1 MQISVLTIRLSS
13 RRRFGAAGFVSLDF
27 PTVYIT
33 VVAGST
39 RGFQVKNNIFNV
51 LGGKMDDSRHETREI
66 GVQQIDVHTDTR
78 DILARNKAAAI
89 RQRPADLFVV
99 DIDSHHVESEFWGEI
114 LERIEDPVH
123 RENALALAKSAGGL
137 PYMYNS
143 APNLQSVGDRIP
155 HQSARREKTD
165 VTGLHRDLVLTR
177 RAMESIG
184 LDYMIVF
191 PTPLL
196 GLSDHPQVEMQV
208 LLGRAYTHWVVDNLL
223 PQEPRMKTMCLL
235 PITDPAAALQIV
247 KDFGDRKGIVGFVI
261 TGNNNK
267 PVHHNDLMPVYA
279 EIEARG
285 LALAFH
291 GGITWNTNQMR
302 TVNRFIGMHALSFVM
317 CNMIHL
323 TNWVLNGMPERF
335 PKLKVIWIESGL
347 AWVPFMMQ
355 RLDNEY
361 LMRVSEAPL
370 LKRLPSEYIREMYFS
385 NQPMERTDLDLVK
398 STFKAIRAETQL
410 LYASDWPHWDFDLPG
425 VIWDLPFLSED
436 AKRNILGF
444 NAARLYNLEVPK
456 DKRGIA
462 VS

>member
-1 MQISVLTIRLSS
+1 
-13 RRRFGAAGFVSLDF
+13 
-27 PTVYIT
+27 
-33 VVAGST
+33 
-39 RGFQVKNNIFNV
+39 
-51 LGGKMDDSRHETREI
+51 MDDSRLEMREI
-66 GVQQIDVHTDTR
+66 GLKQIDVHTDTR
-78 DILARNKAAAI
+78 DILAHGKTAAA
-89 RQRPADLFVV
+89 RTRPADLFIV
-99 DIDSHHVESEFWGEI
+99 DIDSHHVETEFWGEI
-114 LERIEDPVH
+114 LERIEDPVY
-123 RENALALAKSAGGL
+123 REDALAMMKSQGGL
-137 PYMYNS
+137 PYLYNS
-143 APNLQSVGDRIP
+143 VPNLQSAGNRIP
-155 HQSARREKTD
+155 HQSSRREKTEEKG
-165 VTGLHRDLVLTR
+165 VHRDIVLTR

-184 LDYMIVF
+184 TDYMIVF

-196 GLSDHPQVEMQV
+196 ELADHPQVEMQV
-208 LLGRAYTHWVVDNLL
+208 LLGRAYTRWVADTLL
-223 PQEPRMKTMCLL
+223 PHEPRMKTMCLL
-235 PITDPAAALQIV
+235 PITDPKAALQIV
-247 KDFGDRKGIVGFVI
+247 KDFGRTDGVVGFVI

-291 GGITWNTNQMR
+291 GGITWNNNQMR
-302 TVNRFIGMHALSFVM
+302 LVNRFIGMHALSFVM
-317 CNMIHL
+317 CNMVHL

-385 NQPMERTDLDLVK
+385 NQPMERTDLDLVQ

-425 VIWDLPFLSED
+425 VIWDLPFLSEA
-436 AKRNILGF
+436 AKRNILGI
-444 NAARLYNLEVPK
+444 NAARLYNLDIPK
-456 DKRGIA
+456 NKKGSA
-462 VS
+462 G